1 MRTFTTKLFAAVS
14 FVAIISSVG
23 APSVSASSSHS
34 TSPLMRFT
42 NDAIVADA
50 TAALTRNR
58 EGASMTLKTSELT
71 PGHTVTVF
79 WVIFNEP
86 EACTHP
92 HGTFRC
98 GPGDLPPLGGDGTAR
113 PSVVPASDKTI
124 GRQGKATFAGH
135 LEVGD
140 TEGALFGPGLAEPRG
155 ADIHLVVCDGTQFS
169 PPCALQF
176 AVFEA

>member
-1 MRTFTTKLFAAVS
+1 MHTVTTKLFAAVVLLTVVS
-14 FVAIISSVG
+14 GVG
-23 APSVSASSSHS
+23 IGSAAASASHS
-34 TSPLMRFT
+34 TSPLIRFT
-42 NDAIVADA
+42 NDSIVADA

-86 EACTHP
+86 DACTHP

-98 GPGDLPPLGGDGTAR
+98 GPGDLPSLGGGSAQ
-113 PSVVPASDKTI
+113 PSVLPASDKTI
-124 GRQGKATFAGH
+124 GPESKATFAGH

-140 TEGALFGPGLAEPRG
+140 TKGALFGPGLTEPRG

-169 PPCALQF
+169 PSCAIQF